1 MKLRIFNTLTG
12 KKEAFE
18 PLQADRVGM
27 YVCGVTVYDYCHLG
41 HARSAVVFDVIYR
54 YLQFLGLEVCF
65 VKNFTDIDDKII
77 KRANENGIEW
87 SEVTRQFI
95 EAYYEDMGRLNIA
108 QPTLEPRATDHIHDM
123 IEMIATLIEK
133 GHAYESEGD
142 VFYSVRSFETYGAL
156 SGRRIED
163 LLSGARVDVNEAKRD
178 PLDFAL
184 WKKSK
189 PGEPFWESP
198 WSSGRPGWH
207 IECSAMGSRL
217 LGQSFDIHGGGK
229 DLVFPHHEN
238 EIAQSCGASGCAPAR
253 YWIHNGFVNI
263 DKEKMSK
270 SLGNFFTI
278 REIFK
283 KFHPETVRLFLVSS
297 HYRGPIE
304 FSEQNLQEAEKVIT
318 RFYEALDSARQ
329 AEERMDAGLL
339 EGLQEAIDAHPLLQG
354 YREAMDDDFNSAVAV
369 AHLNEALRA
378 LNQSLQSLSKDPA
391 QARAVV
397 VTAGAL
403 KKTGQLLGLFHTPVE
418 EFNEWAFARKSD
430 GLNLDVAAIET
441 LIAERNAARASKDW
455 AAADRCR
462 DALTAM
468 GVSLEDGPEGTLW
481 KLK

>member
-1 MKLRIFNTLTG
+1 MNLR
-12 KKEAFE
+12 
-18 PLQADRVGM
+18 
-27 YVCGVTVYDYCHLG
+27 
-41 HARSAVVFDVIYR
+41 
-54 YLQFLGLEVCF
+54 
-65 VKNFTDIDDKII
+65 
-77 KRANENGIEW
+77 
-87 SEVTRQFI
+87 
-95 EAYYEDMGRLNIA
+95 
-108 QPTLEPRATDHIHDM
+108 
-123 IEMIATLIEK
+123 
-133 GHAYESEGD
+133 
-142 VFYSVRSFETYGAL
+142 ETYFIPCDLLKPTWRL

-217 LGQSFDIHGGGK
+217 LGQTFDIHGGGK

-304 FSEQNLQEAEKVIT
+304 FSEQNLHEAEKVIT
-318 RFYEALDSARQ
+318 RFYEALESARQ
-329 AEERMDAGLL
+329 AEERMDAGSLDGL
-339 EGLQEAIDAHPLLQG
+339 ENEIDAHPLLQG
-354 YREAMDDDFNSAVAV
+354 YREAMDDDFNSAVAI
-369 AHLNEALRA
+369 AHLNEALRS
-378 LNQSLQSLSKDPA
+378 LNQSLQGLSKDPSCG
-391 QARAVV
+391 RAVV

-403 KKTGQLLGLFHTPVE
+403 EKTGKLLGLFHTPAE

-430 GLNLDVAAIET
+430 DLNLDVAAVENLIE
-441 LIAERNAARASKDW
+441 ERNAARASKDW

-468 GVSLEDGPEGTLW
+468 GVTLEDGPEGTLW